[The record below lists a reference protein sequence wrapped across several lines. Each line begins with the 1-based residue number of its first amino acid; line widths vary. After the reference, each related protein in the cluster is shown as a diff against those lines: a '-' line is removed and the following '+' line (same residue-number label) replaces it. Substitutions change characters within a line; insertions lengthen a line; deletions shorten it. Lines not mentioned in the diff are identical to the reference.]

1 MSQLFKCRHE
11 LLLSAGRTA
20 TKRGNS
26 VAPRVLVPLL
36 HSRVAKSKEELEWS
50 FGKDSSRSNKQ
61 ELLKF
66 WSFSSINYIS
76 QSVARY
82 DIVLAAVDG
91 VVMVVNTANGHHL
104 HIDQWEHPLPTSPA
118 WYRYQNLQLSVDD
131 IIMQTTWWWVWSK
144 CFSPLACD
152 YWYHCTFGLC
162 LGLMV
167 MMRKGPLRVI
177 STENGLYGVIFSTIC
192 QSSKSE
198 FKAAATSL
206 NVPSST
212 IKTADQQSLQIGCK
226 RNNIWQLALTCIRL
240 VWCYFSKRKLLSR
253 GNDICN
259 CMQRRNTIYC
269 LKVIEGNSPLWE
281 SCQKNMQICTVVD
294 VGGSD
299 Y

>member
-1 MSQLFKCRHE
+1 
-11 LLLSAGRTA
+11 
-20 TKRGNS
+20 
-26 VAPRVLVPLL
+26 
-36 HSRVAKSKEELEWS
+36 
-50 FGKDSSRSNKQ
+50 
-61 ELLKF
+61 
-66 WSFSSINYIS
+66 
-76 QSVARY
+76 
-82 DIVLAAVDG
+82 
-91 VVMVVNTANGHHL
+91 MVVNTANGHHL

-118 WYRYQNLQLSVDD
+118 WYRYQNLQWFVDD
-131 IIMQTTWWWVWSK
+131 IIMQTSWWRVWSK

-152 YWYHCTFGLC
+152 CWYHCTFGLC

-212 IKTADQQSLQIGCK
+212 IKTTTDKQGLQIGCE
-226 RNNIWQLALTCIRL
+226 RNNIWQLALTYIRL
-240 VWCYFSKRKLLSR
+240 VWCYFSKQKLRSR
-253 GNDICN
+253 GYDTCI

-281 SCQKNMQICTVVD
+281 SCQKNMQICTVVG